1 MINAIECNRSITVWF
16 CYKDTLLFLFV
27 KGMSEKKNRLAL
39 DHSCEWKKQPKHTPS
54 TTIRKQFLITA
65 PEVFSL
71 NLTAEGAAPDIPY
84 QSHHFFPEKSIFLLG
99 NGGGGSPKG
108 CHNRQTTQGIC
119 QSASNSVIPW
129 PLALIKAKL
138 CNSSSVGWSQET
150 LQHWR
155 RKALPAPSS
164 LTRWQQ
170 IRLSLLYFSLCK
182 HCSCI
187 SMPFGKQNSTYSH
200 VQEEASLTASASRL

>member
-99 NGGGGSPKG
+99 NGGGVSQRLPQQTDNPGHLPVCLQL
-108 CHNRQTTQGIC
+108 CH
-119 QSASNSVIPW
+119 
-129 PLALIKAKL
+129 
-138 CNSSSVGWSQET
+138 
-150 LQHWR
+150 
-155 RKALPAPSS
+155 S
-164 LTRWQQ
+164 LTISPHPSQTMQQ
-170 IRLSLLYFSLCK
+170 LFCRLK
-182 HCSCI
+182 
-187 SMPFGKQNSTYSH
+187 PGNT
-200 VQEEASLTASASRL
+200 ATLTT